1 MIGFLRKY
9 ARNHRYVFRMTL
21 AQLGRAPLA
30 AAMTI
35 ATIGIT
41 LALPTGLYIV
51 VDNLQRVSHGWDTGG
66 QISLF
71 LKREAASG
79 AIDRFAERVR
89 GLRGVARVEYVS
101 SDQALTEFKRL
112 SGFGDALNLLDR
124 NPLPPV
130 LIVHPAAAQSPGA
143 LHALMRELR
152 ASEIVD
158 SAQLDLEWVQR
169 LQALLAVAERVVA
182 VLAVLLAAAVLLTI
196 GNTIRLSVLNRRDE
210 IEIMKLMGA
219 TDAFIRRPFLYSG
232 VIYGL
237 LGAAVAWFILAL
249 VRLFLAE
256 PLASLAASYG
266 AEVPLDGFSATT
278 AGIVLVT
285 GAFLGWLGS
294 RLAVG
299 RHLSAIAPS

>member
-9 ARNHRYVFRMTL
+9 ARNHRYVLRMTL

-41 LALPTGLYIV
+41 LALPTGLYV
-51 VDNLQRVSHGWDTGG
+51 AVDNLQRVSRGWDTGG

-71 LKREAASG
+71 LKRDAAG
-79 AIDRFAERVR
+79 GTIDRFAERVR

-101 SDQALTEFKRL
+101 SDQALAEFKRL
-112 SGFGDALNLLDR
+112 SGFGDALNLLER

-130 LIVHPAAAQSPGA
+130 LIVHPAAGQSPGA

-169 LQALLAVAERVVA
+169 LQALLAVAERVVGT
-182 VLAVLLAAAVLLTI
+182 LAVLLAAAVLLTI

-237 LGAAVAWFILAL
+237 LGAAVAWAILTL
-249 VRLFLAE
+249 VRLSLSD
-256 PLASLAASYG
+256 PLATLAASYG
-266 AEVPLDGFSATT
+266 AELPLGGFSFAQTT
-278 AGIVLVT
+278 VLLAI
-285 GAFLGWLGS
+285 GALLGWTGS

-299 RHLSAIAPS
+299 RHLSAIAPA